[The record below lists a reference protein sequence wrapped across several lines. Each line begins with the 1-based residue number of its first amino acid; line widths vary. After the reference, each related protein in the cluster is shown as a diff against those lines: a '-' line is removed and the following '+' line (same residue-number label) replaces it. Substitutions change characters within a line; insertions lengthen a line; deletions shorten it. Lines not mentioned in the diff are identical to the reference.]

1 MHVEV
6 EYNMEAD
13 IKSCPWMVEKIRG
26 DDVYAQNLYAALCNN
41 DFQRLEMWSILNDQT
56 WHCSWR
62 YAGGVISD
70 IQCKG
75 DYMDWYC
82 SGIRF
87 QDDNATKTPEEW
99 ANLTK
104 EQQKYIKDSEAF
116 AQEGQVTDE
125 ILNDLHQLG
134 WTVIEKKN
142 DFNS

>member
-1 MHVEV
+1 MHDEV

-13 IKSCPWMVEKIRG
+13 IKSCLWMVEKVRG
-26 DDVYAQNLYAALCNN
+26 DNVYAQNLYAALCNN
-41 DFQRLEMWSILNDQT
+41 DFQRLEMWPILNNQT

-75 DYMDWYC
+75 DYLDWYC
-82 SGIRF
+82 SGI
-87 QDDNATKTPEEW
+87 QDADPDITPAEL
-99 ANLTK
+99 NDLTL
-104 EQQKYIKDSEAF
+104 EQQRIRKEFEAYVT
-116 AQEGQVTDE
+116 EGKVTDE